1 MNSAALSL
9 ASLVVGPVEFDRPA
23 WLIIIPIAWIVIVL
37 LARRSL
43 AGLDQGWRIAAVV
56 VRLLVVGL
64 LLAAIAEPSWRK
76 ESTDRTVLAVLDVSE
91 SVPRELQ
98 AKVEAYI
105 ERGANADEFKDK
117 KLGFVTTARDA
128 LPGQLASKLNRAVA
142 YEHQGKLDA
151 TDIAAGLRLAIA
163 IMPRDAGN
171 RLLLATDG
179 NQTAGDVI
187 QAANAAAALGIPIDV
202 IPLKYEYTGEVMLDK
217 LIAPAT
223 AREGETLT
231 VRVVLQASA
240 PTEGRLNLLLNG
252 DQIDLD
258 PASEAQGVAVS
269 LREGQNVLQVPVP
282 ARRSGPQQFEAVF
295 EPTRSA
301 SGSFEGDTLAQNNR
315 SSSVTFVEGE
325 GRVLVLGNPQSPLE
339 TAPLMEALQQARIRT
354 ELRDA
359 SNAPQTL
366 TDMSAFDAI
375 VLVNQSADN
384 FTQAQQEGMRQYVND
399 TGGGLVMIGGPT
411 SFGAGGWIGSPL
423 EEALPLRLDPPQ
435 KRQMP
440 RGALVICVHS
450 VEMPNGVFYGK
461 RVCEAAVNR
470 LSRLD
475 LVGIN
480 EFSGWGGNGNTGH
493 RWVYDLKPV
502 GDGSEVKRAIES
514 LTFGDMQDFTPS
526 FQLSYDSLEKA
537 QAGQKHMIVISD
549 GDPSPPPD
557 SLLRKFVAARIS
569 VSTVGVFPHSGL
581 DTSRMQE
588 ISRLTGGRHYEVN
601 TDAALAK
608 LPEIFV
614 KEAMTVRRSLIFEA
628 PGAGLPVAMFG
639 GMSETMRGIAGVP
652 NVNGYVV
659 TAERE
664 GLALVTAK
672 LNATKDN
679 PQGDPLLAQWQYGLG
694 RVIAYTSDATTK
706 WNPQWTSWA
715 NYRQFWEQHMRW
727 ALRPQGSNNV
737 RVVTENRGDGTL
749 INVEAFDTAGE
760 RLSFA
765 NFRGRLARPDGSGVD
780 VTLQQVAPGRYQAT
794 VPTELSGNYV
804 MSLRYA
810 ASDENVEGGVLEG
823 SVQAAISRPFADEYR
838 VLRDNT
844 ALLMQVAQ
852 ITGGRV
858 LSLDEVSPPQAP
870 LLWSDEGVELPV
882 ARTPIWLAVT
892 LAALV
897 LFLLDVAVRR
907 VRADFAAMKKWV
919 LGAFAKR
926 QAANAQLGGLR
937 AAREQARERIKLRS
951 EQGGQQLSESELA
964 AQAKREVQHAQ
975 QVASKKF
982 EASAEDLQAARTR
995 DIAQGGSGAM
1005 PSRQPTKPADD
1016 ARGKPSQAGS
1026 EAAGMDRLMKAKRKA
1041 REDIDDI
1048 EKP

>member
-1 MNSAALSL
+1 VSSFSFTL
-9 ASLVVGPVEFDRPA
+9 ASLVAGPVEFERPA
-23 WLIIIPIAWIVIVL
+23 WLLIIPAAWVVIVL

-56 VRLLVVGL
+56 IRLLVVGM

-76 ESTDRTVLAVLDVSE
+76 ESKDRTVLAVLDVSE

-98 AKVEAYI
+98 AKVEAFI
-105 ERGANADEFKDK
+105 ERGATADEFKDK

-240 PTEGRLNLLLNG
+240 PTTGRLNLLLNG
-252 DQIDLD
+252 EQIDLD
-258 PASEAQGVAVS
+258 QESSALGVAVS
-269 LREGQNVLQVPVP
+269 LREGQSVLQVPVP

-295 EPTRSA
+295 EPDRGVGGA
-301 SGSFEGDTLAQNNR
+301 FEGDTLAQNNR

-325 GRVLVLGNPQSPLE
+325 GRVLVLGNPQSPNE
-339 TAPLMEALQQARIRT
+339 TGPLMEALQVARIRA
-354 ELRDA
+354 ELREPSA
-359 SNAPQTL
+359 APQTL

-375 VLVNQSADN
+375 VLVNQSADGY
-384 FTQAQQEGMRQYVND
+384 TQAQQEALRQYVND
-399 TGGGLVMIGGPT
+399 TGGGLMMIGGPN

-440 RGALVICVHS
+440 RGALVLCIHS

-480 EFSGWGGNGNTGH
+480 EFTGWGGGGNTGH
-493 RWVYDLKPV
+493 RWIYDLKPV

-526 FQLSYDSLEKA
+526 FQLSYDALAAA

-557 SLLRKFVAARIS
+557 SLLRKFIAAKIT

-601 TDAALAK
+601 TEAMLAK

-628 PGAGLPVAMFG
+628 PGAGLPVGLFG
-639 GMSETMRGIAGVP
+639 GLSETLRGIASTP

-706 WNPQWTSWA
+706 WNPQWTAWA
-715 NYRQFWEQHMRW
+715 GYRQFWEQHTRW
-727 ALRPQGSNNV
+727 VLRPQGSNNV

-780 VTLQQVAPGRYQAT
+780 VTLQQVAPGRYQTT
-794 VPTELSGNYV
+794 VPSELSGNYV
-804 MSLRYA
+804 LSLRYA
-810 ASDENVEGGVLEG
+810 AADENVEGGVLEG

-858 LSLDEVSPPQAP
+858 LSLDAAGTQAP
-870 LLWSDEGVELPV
+870 ELWSDEGVELPV

-892 LAALV
+892 LAALG

-907 VRADFAAMKKWV
+907 VRADFAALKKRV

-951 EQGGQQLSESELA
+951 EQTGQRLSEREIA
-964 AQAKREVQHAQ
+964 EQAQRDVAQAQ

-982 EASAEDLQAARTR
+982 EASAEDLQAARERAT
-995 DIAQGGSGAM
+995 AMGGTGAL
-1005 PSRQPTKPADD
+1005 PSRQPPKPA
-1016 ARGKPSQAGS
+1016 AGPGGMPGAKGGA
-1026 EAAGMDRLMKAKRKA
+1026 EAGGMDRLMAAKRKA
-1041 REDIDDI
+1041 RDDLDEG
-1048 EKP
+1048 EKQ